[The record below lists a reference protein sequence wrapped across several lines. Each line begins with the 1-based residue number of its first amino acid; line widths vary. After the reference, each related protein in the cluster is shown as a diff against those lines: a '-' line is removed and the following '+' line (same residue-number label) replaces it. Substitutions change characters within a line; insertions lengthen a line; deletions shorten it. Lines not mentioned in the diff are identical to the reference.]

1 METVNEIGTDRLDS
15 NQTVVSRNESRIM
28 KSNPKIKV
36 SCRNIRLI
44 AHFCNSSQLNPLIM
58 NLSFQN
64 YLNCT
69 IYRPFNAASYNY
81 IEISVFLRTMI
92 LFFHFGNKI
101 FSRNKKSLS
110 RKNTL
115 IDSQSFCLK

>member
-69 IYRPFNAASYNY
+69 IIVHSMRLLIITLKF
-81 IEISVFLRTMI
+81 
-92 LFFHFGNKI
+92 LFF
-101 FSRNKKSLS
+101 SER
-110 RKNTL
+110 
-115 IDSQSFCLK
+115 